1 MPSVLR
7 RLLFALVACLLAI
20 GLALVVAEIALR
32 IVYRDGGTRTMGG
45 PGGGPFAYAYNGG
58 ESSGARGPAPAEGA
72 KRPGITRIVIQ
83 GDSVTW
89 GQGVRN
95 WYDLYPER
103 LLERLNAQ
111 SERYEVTVYALPGR
125 EIMSHLAG
133 LQSYPDTLSPD
144 VLVYQWYVND
154 IEVEKEHRPDSASA
168 PWRAWGGHM
177 WARTHSYLY
186 YFLDDRLRLLIPGG
200 ERSYPEYMYREY
212 APGTR
217 GWTLFAEQFDAWAAL
232 AKARSPRTIVMLY
245 PTLLANGGDPMPRL
259 REQVAA
265 LARAHGFEVLDLTSS
280 LTGFNTH
287 ASLFDSHPNE
297 QAHDAMSAALYAQIV
312 GPSPR

>member
-1 MPSVLR
+1 VVTLR
-7 RLLFALVACLLAI
+7 RFVFAIVACLLAI
-20 GLALVVAEIALR
+20 VATLALAEIALR
-32 IVYRDGGTRTMGG
+32 IIYRDGGTSTAGG
-45 PGGGPFAYAYNGG
+45 PGGGPFAYTFNGG
-58 ESSGARGPAPAEGA
+58 EAVLRGPEPPNGP
-72 KRPGITRIVIQ
+72 KRPGIARVVIQ

-103 LLERLNAQ
+103 LLERLNAEG
-111 SERYEVTVYALPGR
+111 ERYEVMVFALPGR

-133 LQSYPDTLSPD
+133 LQSYPDTLAPD

-154 IEVEKEHRPDSASA
+154 IEVEKAHRPDPSAA
-168 PWRAWGGHM
+168 PWRGWSGHM

-186 YFLDDRLRLLIPGG
+186 FFLDDRLRLLVPGG
-200 ERSYPEYMYREY
+200 ERSYPDYMDREY

-217 GWTLFAEQFDAWAAL
+217 GWELFREQFSAWATL

-259 REQVAA
+259 REQVAD
-265 LARAHGFEVLDLTSS
+265 LARGLGLEVLDLTPH
-280 LTGFNTH
+280 LQGFNTH

-297 QAHDAMSAALYAQIV
+297 DAHAATADALYQQIV
-312 GPSPR
+312 QHE